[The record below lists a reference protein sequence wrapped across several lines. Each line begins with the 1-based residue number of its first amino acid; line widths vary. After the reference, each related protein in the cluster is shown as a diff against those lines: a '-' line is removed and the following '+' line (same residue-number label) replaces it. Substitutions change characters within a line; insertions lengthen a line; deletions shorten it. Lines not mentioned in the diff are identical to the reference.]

1 VAGAAM
7 LLCSKGAIVA
17 VITGR
22 VDDAVTG
29 GGGVAPDDGIIAPS
43 PGDDGAWAGPSGG
56 KGPGD
61 PAFGDGARW
70 CALVGGMADVRPT
83 GACAGA
89 RCWRWRPA
97 PVHGASATD
106 AAGAAS
112 TAAKRRAV
120 KVQSLPRAA
129 MAMGSWKPAVTLKD

>member
-1 VAGAAM
+1 M
-7 LLCSKGAIVA
+7 A

-22 VDDAVTG
+22 VDVAVPG
-29 GGGVAPDDGIIAPS
+29 SVAPDDGTVAPS
-43 PGDDGAWAGPSGG
+43 PGDAGDGAWAGASGG

-61 PAFGDGARW
+61 LAFGDGARW
-70 CALVGGMADVRPT
+70 GALVGGMADVRPT

>member
-1 VAGAAM
+1 M

-61 PAFGDGARW
+61 PAFVDGARW
-70 CALVGGMADVRPT
+70 CALVGGMASERPT

-89 RCWRWRPA
+89 RRWCLA
-97 PVHGASATD
+97 SVHGASAID

-112 TAAKRRAV
+112 MAAKRRAV
-120 KVQSLPRAA
+120 KIQSLQREA
-129 MAMGSWKPAVTLKD
+129 MAMGTTLKD